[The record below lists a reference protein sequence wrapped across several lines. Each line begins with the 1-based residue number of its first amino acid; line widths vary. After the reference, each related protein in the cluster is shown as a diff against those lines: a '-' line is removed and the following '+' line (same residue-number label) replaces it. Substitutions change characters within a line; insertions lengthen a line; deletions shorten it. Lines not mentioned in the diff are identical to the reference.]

1 MQNLNMRYFL
11 YARKSTDEPDR
22 QILSIEA
29 QLAELREYARKE
41 GLPIAREFI
50 ESKTAKE
57 PGREVFNGMVA
68 AIEQGAAQGIIAW
81 HPDRLCRNSI
91 DGGRL
96 IYLVDTGKITAL
108 KFPTFWFDPTPQ
120 GKFMLSIAFGQ
131 SKYYVDNLSENIKRG
146 VRQKLRNG
154 IWPCC
159 APLGYIN
166 DKNTKTIYPD
176 KDRAVFIRKTFE
188 LYASGDYPLAEV
200 RRIMNGVGLKGR
212 HTALSVGNYQYM
224 LKNPV
229 YYGVIRYNGE
239 LHEGKHEPII
249 TKALFDK
256 CQEVMARKSKPKGPR
271 LKPYTY
277 RGVFHCANCGCFITT
292 ETQKGHNYLRC
303 TKRKGPCN
311 EPFVREEVIEGQI
324 KGKLK
329 SVSLPPALAA
339 LLIQQAEAEK
349 AAAAQAGE
357 SAAQNLRGKLV
368 LLTDQLGKLLDLV
381 LQGHLTQPEYAGKK
395 AQLVNEKKEI
405 ENKLAAFARQ
415 GVNRFEP
422 EIAFYREAVHVGE
435 LAERGKAEE
444 NREKLKKIGSNFRI
458 GGKDLSLEF
467 KNPWDFLQ
475 NLNSA
480 RAKNNNFS
488 AEFLKSKIWRRGRD
502 SNPRGPLDPT
512 GFRDLLF
519 QPLTHLSGYG
529 FHYIKYGSG
538 PEGRRC
544 KPPPEKVELSWSGPG
559 GRGNKRLCNTRKTIS

>member
-29 QLAELREYARKE
+29 QLSELREYAQKE
-41 GLPIAREFI
+41 GLTIAREFI

-57 PGREVFNGMVA
+57 PGREIFNDMIASIEDGM
-68 AIEQGAAQGIIAW
+68 AQGIIAW
-81 HPDRLCRNSI
+81 HPDRLARNSI
-91 DGGRL
+91 DGGRI
-96 IYLVDTGKITAL
+96 IYLVDIGKITAL

-146 VRQKLRNG
+146 FRQKLRNG
-154 IWPCC
+154 IWPAC

-188 LYASGDYPLAEV
+188 LYATGDYPLAEV

-212 HTALSVGNYQYM
+212 HTTLSVGNYQYM

-229 YYGVIRYNGE
+229 YYGLIRYKGE
-239 LHEGKHEPII
+239 LYEGKHEPII
-249 TKALFDK
+249 SKALFDK
-256 CQEVMARKSKPKGPR
+256 CQEVLLRKSKPKGPR

-277 RGVFHCANCGCFITT
+277 RGVFHCATCGCFITT
-292 ETQKGHNYLRC
+292 ETQKAHNYLRC
-303 TKRKGPCN
+303 TKRKGSCD
-311 EPFVREEVIEGQI
+311 EPFVREEVIEEQI
-324 KGKLK
+324 KGELK
-329 SVSLPPALAA
+329 NVSFPPALAA
-339 LLIQQAEAEK
+339 LLIQHAEAEK

-357 SAAQNLRGKLV
+357 SARQKLRDNLV
-368 LLTDQLGKLLDLV
+368 ILTDQLGKLLDLV
-381 LQGHLTQPEYAGKK
+381 LQGHLTQAEYASKK
-395 AQLVNEKKEI
+395 AQLVNDKKEI

-415 GVNRFEP
+415 GASRFEP
-422 EIAFYREAVHVGE
+422 EIALYREAVHVGE
-435 LAERGKAEE
+435 LAESGKAEE

-458 GGKDLSLEF
+458 GRRRLSVEF
-467 KNPWDFLQ
+467 KKPWEFIF
-475 NLNSA
+475 NFNSA
-480 RAKNNNFS
+480 RAEILNLNSGKEKCKN
-488 AEFLKSKIWRRGRD
+488 LRRGRD

-529 FHYIKYGSG
+529 FHYIKSG
-538 PEGRRC
+538 TGPGTRRC
-544 KPPPEKVELSWSGPG
+544 KPPPEKVELPWSGPG
-559 GRGNKRLCNTRKTIS
+559 GRGNKRLCDTRTTIS